1 MEDPPASEE
10 HSEIGNKG
18 HLLKHENKGLWNN
31 DDTRQKV
38 TKKTEEKTHRFTAN
52 VESQSVPRG
61 DHNKARRNSLME
73 IYHNNTIRRK
83 SVKLLGVDVVTD
95 ESLDWRVKWGQRGIG
110 IFSFLDLICYILAG
124 GTNVGFRIA
133 TIIFAAITIIC
144 FCILYYK
151 NVSLVIIKRLLTEPN
166 VVIIIILTILNWA
179 IEIGR
184 PATLLSPINHI

>member
-61 DHNKARRNSLME
+61 DHNKARRNSFME
-73 IYHNNTIRRK
+73 IYHNNTVRRK
-83 SVKLLGVDVVTD
+83 SVKLLGADVVTD
-95 ESLDWRVKWGQRGIG
+95 DWLDHIYTFWVLGHI
-110 IFSFLDLICYILAG
+110 LI
-124 GTNVGFRIA
+124 
-133 TIIFAAITIIC
+133 
-144 FCILYYK
+144 
-151 NVSLVIIKRLLTEPN
+151 
-166 VVIIIILTILNWA
+166 
-179 IEIGR
+179 
-184 PATLLSPINHI
+184 